1 MPYLKAYSTSEK
13 RFADL
18 AVGAD
23 AAVHVSKP
31 GKFNISESPL
41 IMPKMSEEI
50 ENPSVSVPKSILTS
64 ILINGCL
71 GFGILMA
78 TLFGIGNLDNVLKS
92 PTNFPFMEIFLQAT
106 RSVAGTTALASL
118 VVALAIC
125 ATIGL
130 IATSS
135 RMTWSFARD
144 RGLPFSRTLSKV
156 GSKTTVY
163 LLVEACILTA
173 CRYLGGAS

>member
-1 MPYLKAYSTSEK
+1 MEALITFSISC
-13 RFADL
+13 FANL
-18 AVGAD
+18 LLGAD

-31 GKFNISESPL
+31 KRLDIFFRL

-50 ENPSVSVPKSILTS
+50 ENPSVSVPRSIITS

-78 TLFGIGNLDNVLKS
+78 TLFGIGNLDNVLTS
-92 PTNFPFMEIFLQAT
+92 PTGFPFMEIFLQAT
-106 RSVAGTTALASL
+106 RSTAGTTALASI
-118 VVALAIC
+118 VIALAIC

-144 RGLPFSRTLSKV
+144 RGLPFSRILSKV
-156 GSKTTVY
+156 GSQDMI
-163 LLVEACILTA
+163 CM
-173 CRYLGGAS
+173 